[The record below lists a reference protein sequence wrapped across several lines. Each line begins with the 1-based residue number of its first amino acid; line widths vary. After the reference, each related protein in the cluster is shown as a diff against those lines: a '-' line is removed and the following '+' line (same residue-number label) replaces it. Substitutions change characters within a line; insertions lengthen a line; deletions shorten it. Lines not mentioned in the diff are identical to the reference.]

1 MPKLIKATDIHTV
14 NHIANYTAGKFR
26 MVVKCRAGF
35 MTVVD
40 CRDFDNVAIMK
51 NPAQAINSYK
61 KGVLHT
67 VEFCPEGLD
76 FYVTVFA
83 KKGKKI
89 VFIDETI
96 LASLTVA
103 DINNGWENT
112 NLYSQTQYKAVNA
125 KTWADNAFVSNTHP
139 EDAIYFL
146 DINE

>member
-89 VFIDETI
+89 IFIDETI
-96 LASLTVA
+96 LVNLTVA
-103 DINNGWENT
+103 DINGGWENT
-112 NLYSQTQYKAVNA
+112 NLYSLGQYATVNA
-125 KTWADNAFVSNTHP
+125 KTWADYA
-139 EDAIYFL
+139 YQM
-146 DINE
+146 NEEELVTA

>member
-89 VFIDETI
+89 IFIDETI
-96 LASLTVA
+96 LVNLTVA
-103 DINNGWENT
+103 DINSGWENT
-112 NLYSQTQYKAVNA
+112 NLYSQGQYATVNA
-125 KTWADNAFVSNTHP
+125 KTWADYA
-139 EDAIYFL
+139 YQM
-146 DINE
+146 NEEELVTA